1 MPLKKILDKKDC
13 KIVWKIDPSNCKF
26 LLCDNSKKLNLVKK
40 MYMNKHEIGILLL
53 IFKVEGYLGSF
64 RKD

>member
-1 MPLKKILDKKDC
+1 MRQFKE
-13 KIVWKIDPSNCKF
+13 VES
-26 LLCDNSKKLNLVKK
+26 SEK
-40 MYMNKHEIGILLL
+40 MCMYKHEIGILLL